1 MTLSS
6 IIQRNLVLVTI
17 ILLLSSIS
25 SHLIYSQN
33 LEALE
38 IPKKPSF
45 SSDVSN
51 WTFTPTSGPA
61 AENTEITIN
70 GENFMSLLE
79 DTWTHSQIDGGRVN
93 YDNTLAVDSNG
104 TKHISYYDIMDQQLM
119 YNQFF
124 DTNGDGL
131 ISSSEISTPTVVD
144 TNGTVGSF
152 SALALDSNDNPHI
165 SYYDSTNKNLKY
177 AFYDGT
183 WNVST
188 LDMGSPTSDD
198 VGECTSIAVDS
209 KDEIHIAYYYH
220 SNSALNYGTIDSDG
234 NWTNEQVYPSM
245 GSVCFG
251 TSLAV
256 DSSDDIHIIFQ
267 NEIDGDLLHA
277 KKSTNTWILT
287 NIDGDTNSG
296 DQNTLIY
303 GAWNSLAIDSNDNLH
318 VSYHARNI
326 DESSLNYSSSAKR
339 YATFDGTSWTSM
351 YFTNNSTD
359 GRTSLAIGLDG
370 DVHISYYQSCPNAG
384 CEATLMYARY
394 NGVVWE
400 NSQVNLV
407 SSFTPS
413 GNSPNYGFY
422 SSIVLGSNG
431 DTHIIYSD
439 GNQNDLI
446 YSVLPYSSQTN
457 SNEISVQ
464 FGEYGNVTASVVDDS
479 TITMFSP
486 IGPLLGDTVEITLW
500 SKDNTNHTL
509 NSLYTFEILDSD
521 GDGVA
526 DSVDLCEGYDDNI
539 DQDFDSIPDDCD
551 PLIDNDG
558 DGISNFEDQCEGFDD
573 NVDQDLD
580 NIPDG
585 CDPLVDNDND
595 GVANSEDQCPG
606 FDDKIDHDDDNIP
619 DDCDPLIDSDD
630 DGVGDNIDAFPYDS
644 DEQFDADEDGI
655 GDNEDMFDDDPNE
668 YIDSDGDGVGDF
680 SDLCSGFDDNI
691 DVDNDQIPDDC
702 DSLIDSDG
710 DGIEDSSDAFPNN
723 SSEWVDSDGD
733 GVGDNS
739 DDFPNNPSLIL
750 DSDNDGIADQYDG
763 CQGSDD
769 AIDIDQDSIID
780 GCDPLIDSDGDS
792 IADSQDRCQ
801 GYDDSIDVDDDLV
814 PDACDALID
823 SDSDGF
829 ADQDDECQ
837 NHDDSVDLD
846 GDGIP
851 DGCDNLVSTGDPD
864 LLFGAFG
871 WIVITY
877 VSVWILARKSHKDRF
892 ESLPDLESISMIGY
906 ETFDSERDLSTEN
919 HSSTAKGLRVLS
931 SHKKEIVFE
940 LNQNNETERFRIISD
955 GWTKPKIILIKAN
968 NERIYLTSSTFKQM
982 NNQWDSDVPGFTTY
996 KIEENVQITD
1006 YHPMANII
1014 VVFKNTTLSGINLVS
1029 VQIESNSQI
1038 GSVSIKYKV

>member
-17 ILLLSSIS
+17 ILFLSSIS
-25 SHLIYSQN
+25 SPLVYSQN
-33 LEALE
+33 PEALE

-61 AENTEITIN
+61 AENTEITVI
-70 GENFMSLLE
+70 GESFLSLLE
-79 DTWTHSQIDGGRVN
+79 ETWIHSTVDTTGGN
-93 YDNTLAVDSNG
+93 SNHALAIDSNG
-104 TKHISYYDIMDQQLM
+104 TM
-119 YNQFF
+119 
-124 DTNGDGL
+124 
-131 ISSSEISTPTVVD
+131 
-144 TNGTVGSF
+144 
-152 SALALDSNDNPHI
+152 HI
-165 SYYDSTNKNLKY
+165 SYYDSYNYKLKY
-177 AFYDGT
+177 ANFFDLDQDGVISPSEISIT
-183 WNVST
+183 SIDNCNCGTNPDLT
-188 LDMGSPTSDD
+188 LDSLGNVHISYHDWGNSDGHLKYASYNGSWNIYTVDYGNGLYD
-198 VGECTSIAVDS
+198 VGEYSSIAVDS
-209 KDEIHIAYYYH
+209 NDQVHIAYTDRQYLFYA
-220 SNSALNYGTIDSDG
+220 SLDG
-234 NWTNEQVYPSM
+234 NETWSSEQIVAIGGTN
-245 GSVCFG
+245 SVN
-251 TSLAV
+251 SLV
-256 DSSDDIHIIFQ
+256 FDSNDEAQILWH
-267 NEIDGDLLHA
+267 DGDFGKLSHA
-277 KKSTNTWILT
+277 KKSGNNWDITVV
-287 NIDGDTNSG
+287 DGNDSSENFHGAGNSMV
-296 DQNTLIY
+296 
-303 GAWNSLAIDSNDNLH
+303 IDSNDKLH
-318 VSYHARNI
+318 IAYGYQITDGSH
-326 DESSLNYSSSAKR
+326 YSKK
-339 YATFDGTSWTSM
+339 YASFDGTTWTSM
-351 YFTNNSTD
+351 YLTNNSTD
-359 GRTSLAIGLDG
+359 GRTSIAIDSNGH
-370 DVHISYYQSCPNAG
+370 VHISYYHSCNG
-384 CEATLMYARY
+384 CIPKLIHAQYDGISWNHT
-394 NGVVWE
+394 
-400 NSQVNLV
+400 QVNTQNM
-407 SSFTPS
+407 SNHDP
-413 GNSPNYGFY
+413 PKYGWY
-422 SSIVLGSNG
+422 SSLAVDTNG
-431 DTHIIYSD
+431 KVHLTYSKHQLT
-439 GNQNDLI
+439 GNGWINSLI
-446 YSVLPYSSQTN
+446 YSILPSNSQNN
-457 SNEISVQ
+457 SNEISAQ
-464 FGEYGNVTASVVDDS
+464 FGEYGNVTALVVDDS

-509 NSLYTFEILDSD
+509 SSLYTFEILDSD

-539 DQDFDSIPDDCD
+539 DHDFDSIPDDCD

-558 DGISNFEDQCEGFDD
+558 DGISNSEDQCPGFDD

-606 FDDKIDHDDDNIP
+606 FDDRIDHDDDNIP
-619 DDCDPLIDSDD
+619 DNCDPLIDSDD
-630 DGVGDNIDAFPYDS
+630 DGVGDNMDAFPYDS

-931 SHKKEIVFE
+931 SHKKEILFE
-940 LNQNNETERFRIISD
+940 INQNNDTERFRIISD

-968 NERIYLTSSTFKQM
+968 NERIYLTSSTIKQM
-982 NNQWDSDVPGFTTY
+982 MNQWDSDVPGFTTH

-1014 VVFKNTTLSGINLVS
+1014 VVFKNTTLTGIHLVS
-1029 VQIESNSQI
+1029 VQIESNSPI
-1038 GSVSIKYKV
+1038 GPISIKHKV